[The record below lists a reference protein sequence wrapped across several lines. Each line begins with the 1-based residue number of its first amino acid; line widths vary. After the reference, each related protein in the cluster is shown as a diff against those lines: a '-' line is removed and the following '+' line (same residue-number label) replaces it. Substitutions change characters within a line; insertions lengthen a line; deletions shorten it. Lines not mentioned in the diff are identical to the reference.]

1 MSSREPTEIMVALH
15 VDRGTGPVLV
25 STDGDTKNGKWIA
38 RKLIASLHK
47 TGKTTRGTD
56 RDGQRVIL
64 PIANL
69 TVPEWLAIKEGLI

>member
-1 MSSREPTEIMVALH
+1 MGSREPTEIMVALH

-25 STDGDTKNGKWIA
+25 SIDGDNRNGKWIS
-38 RKLIASLHK
+38 RKLIGSLHK

-56 RDGQRVIL
+56 RDGRPVML

-69 TVPEWLAIKEGLI
+69 TVPEWLATKEGFI